1 VSKGVGFGT
10 SEALRPENVSCL
22 PSTDM
27 ILVVEP
33 TIVGSVDARD
43 AVMAMMAPMLVLV
56 IMLARARNSF
66 VLAIESMDVQLAMV
80 AALLDV
86 SAPSMVALW
95 TSS

>member
-1 VSKGVGFGT
+1 
-10 SEALRPENVSCL
+10 
-22 PSTDM
+22 M

-33 TIVGSVDARD
+33 TIVWSVDARD
-43 AVMAMMAPMLVLV
+43 GVMAMMAPMLVLV

-66 VLAIESMDVQLAMV
+66 VLAIESMDVQSAMV